1 MSTILKALRRLEED
15 SPTAPANT
23 GNPLDAAPATDPHT
37 TAELRDRIL
46 AEESVA
52 QSIAAAAQYDSNH
65 TRRIARIAAAAT
77 LLTIGLGVGAY
88 VMATRT
94 SPDPT
99 ANQSAA
105 TLASPPVS
113 APEVDDIRRGGGR
126 AGILAP
132 QAKTDRAVVSQKP
145 AEEVA
150 SGTLAASQPT
160 MVPVPIPVAT
170 RSPRTATEGSGV
182 SRSRANESPARAA
195 GATAVAPP
203 RPTPTPTPTPADEEM
218 ALAAVTPT
226 PATLSANSA
235 RAVARSEASST
246 ATRAKPPTTRS
257 RPKPRVIEK
266 SPPSVSAPQPQSPT
280 SPTSLTSLASPRSSA
295 SPRSAP
301 KKQPVE
307 SRPAQ
312 EPQPPKESKASPD
325 PSPIE
330 HRNQRALPELTI
342 IRTAWHPSADRRS
355 AKIRLEDTDE
365 ILNLREGDAVG
376 GLVIRE
382 ISPSAVVFKAGDVEI
397 RRRVG
402 HEESG
407 N

>member
-15 SPTAPANT
+15 SPTAPVNT
-23 GNPLDAAPATDPHT
+23 GNPIDAAPATDPHT
-37 TAELRDRIL
+37 AAELRDRIL

-52 QSIAAAAQYDSNH
+52 QSIANAAQYDSNH

-94 SPDPT
+94 SSDPI
-99 ANQSAA
+99 ANEIAA
-105 TLASPPVS
+105 TLESQPVS
-113 APEVDDIRRGGGR
+113 TPEVDDIRRGGER
-126 AGILAP
+126 AGIVAP
-132 QAKTDRAVVSQKP
+132 QAKSDRAVVLQKP
-145 AEEVA
+145 AEEVP
-150 SGTLAASQPT
+150 SGTRAASQPT
-160 MVPVPIPVAT
+160 MVPVPIPVADG
-170 RSPRTATEGSGV
+170 SPATATEPSGV
-182 SRSRANESPARAA
+182 SRSRVNESPARAA
-195 GATAVAPP
+195 GATAVASPS
-203 RPTPTPTPTPADEEM
+203 PTPTPADEEM

-235 RAVARSEASST
+235 RAVARPEASST

-280 SPTSLTSLASPRSSA
+280 SLTSLTSPRSSA

-376 GLVIRE
+376 GLVIQE

-407 N
+407 H

>member
-23 GNPLDAAPATDPHT
+23 GNPIDAAPTTDPR
-37 TAELRDRIL
+37 TADGLRDRIL

-52 QSIAAAAQYDSNH
+52 QSIAAASRYDSNR
-65 TRRIARIAAAAT
+65 TRRIARITAAAT
-77 LLTIGLGVGAY
+77 LLTIGLGVGVY
-88 VMATRT
+88 VMLTRT
-94 SPDPT
+94 SSEPI
-99 ANQSAA
+99 ANEIAA
-105 TLASPPVS
+105 TRESQPVS
-113 APEVDDIRRGGGR
+113 TPEVDDIRGREGR
-126 AGILAP
+126 AGIVAL

-145 AEEVA
+145 AEEVP
-150 SGTLAASQPT
+150 SGTNVESQPP
-160 MVPVPIPVAT
+160 MVPVPIPVAD
-170 RSPRTATEGSGV
+170 RSPTTSTQGSVV
-182 SRSRANESPARAA
+182 SRSTANEPPARSA
-195 GATAVAPP
+195 GATAIAPP
-203 RPTPTPTPTPADEEM
+203 SPTPIPADEEM

-235 RAVARSEASST
+235 RAIAKPEASST
-246 ATRAKPPTTRS
+246 TALAKPPTSRS
-257 RPKPRVIEK
+257 RPKPRAIEK
-266 SPPSVSAPQPQSPT
+266 SPPSVSAPQPTSSKSPT
-280 SPTSLTSLASPRSSA
+280 PPT

-301 KKQPVE
+301 KKQPAE
-307 SRPAQ
+307 SKPAR

-330 HRNQRALPELTI
+330 HLNRRALPELTI

>member
-15 SPTAPANT
+15 SPNAPANT
-23 GNPLDAAPATDPHT
+23 GNPIDAAPTTDPLS
-37 TAELRDRIL
+37 ADGLRDRIL

-52 QSIAAAAQYDSNH
+52 QSIAAASRYDSH
-65 TRRIARIAAAAT
+65 RTRRIARITAAAT
-77 LLTIGLGVGAY
+77 LLTIGLGVGVY
-88 VMATRT
+88 VMLTRT
-94 SPDPT
+94 SSEPI
-99 ANQSAA
+99 ANEIAA
-105 TLASPPVS
+105 TRESQPVS
-113 APEVDDIRRGGGR
+113 TPEVDNIRGREGR
-126 AGILAP
+126 AGIVAL

-145 AEEVA
+145 AEEVP
-150 SGTLAASQPT
+150 SGPNAASQPPL
-160 MVPVPIPVAT
+160 VPVPILVAG
-170 RSPRTATEGSGV
+170 RSPTTSTQGSGV
-182 SRSRANESPARAA
+182 SRSTANEPPTRSA
-195 GATAVAPP
+195 GATAIAPP
-203 RPTPTPTPTPADEEM
+203 SPSPTPTPADEEM

-235 RAVARSEASST
+235 RVVAKPEASST
-246 ATRAKPPTTRS
+246 ATLAKPPASRR
-257 RPKPRVIEK
+257 RPKPRAIEK
-266 SPPSVSAPQPQSPT
+266 SPPSVSAPQPTASKSPT
-280 SPTSLTSLASPRSSA
+280 PPT

-301 KKQPVE
+301 KKQPAE
-307 SRPAQ
+307 SKPAR

-330 HRNQRALPELTI
+330 HLNRRVLPELTI

-376 GLVIRE
+376 GLVIGE

>member
-94 SPDPT
+94 SSDPI
-99 ANQSAA
+99 ANEIAA
-105 TLASPPVS
+105 TLESQPVS

-170 RSPRTATEGSGV
+170 RSPTTATEGSGV

-195 GATAVAPP
+195 GATAIAPP
-203 RPTPTPTPTPADEEM
+203 SPTPTPTPTPTDEEM

-235 RAVARSEASST
+235 RAVARPEASST
-246 ATRAKPPTTRS
+246 ATRAKPPTSRS
-257 RPKPRVIEK
+257 RPKSRVIEK

-280 SPTSLTSLASPRSSA
+280 SLTSPRSSA

-312 EPQPPKESKASPD
+312 EPQPPKESKASPE

>member
-15 SPTAPANT
+15 SPTAPVNA
-23 GNPLDAAPATDPHT
+23 GNPIDAAPAADPHT
-37 TAELRDRIL
+37 AAELRDRIL

-52 QSIAAAAQYDSNH
+52 QSIANAAQYDSNH

-94 SPDPT
+94 SSDPI
-99 ANQSAA
+99 ANEIAA
-105 TLASPPVS
+105 TLESQPVS
-113 APEVDDIRRGGGR
+113 TPEVDDIRRGRAR
-126 AGILAP
+126 AGIVAP
-132 QAKTDRAVVSQKP
+132 QAKSDRAVVSQKP
-145 AEEVA
+145 AEEVP
-150 SGTLAASQPT
+150 SGTHAASQPT

-170 RSPRTATEGSGV
+170 RSPKTATEPSGV
-182 SRSRANESPARAA
+182 PRSRANESPARAA

-203 RPTPTPTPTPADEEM
+203 RSTPTPADEEM

-235 RAVARSEASST
+235 RAVARPEASST

-280 SPTSLTSLASPRSSA
+280 SLTSLTSPRSSA

-376 GLVIRE
+376 GLVIQE

-407 N
+407 H